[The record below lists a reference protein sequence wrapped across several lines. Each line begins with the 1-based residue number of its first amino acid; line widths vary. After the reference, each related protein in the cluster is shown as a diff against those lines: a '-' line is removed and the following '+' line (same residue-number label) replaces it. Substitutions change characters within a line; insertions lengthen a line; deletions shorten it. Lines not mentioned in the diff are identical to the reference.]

1 MRITASDWI
10 LHPEG
15 TFGAR
20 ITDIEPTNR
29 FVEDIPEMTFT
40 IETAPIKEEGPTRS
54 IRHTIYCILSDTSQF
69 SRMYTAISGEEVNAD
84 RKMDTK
90 AQIGGQAVVVVQHY
104 VKENGRQGHRISRW
118 QPYQEC

>member
-29 FVEDIPEMTFT
+29 FVEGIPEMTFM
-40 IETAPIKEEGPTRS
+40 IETAPIREDGPTRS
-54 IRHTIYCILSDTSQF
+54 IRHTIYCIRSNTSQF
-69 SRMYTAISGEEVNAD
+69 AQMSRAISG
-84 RKMDTK
+84 KK
-90 AQIGGQAVVVVQHY
+90 IQIDAGLSTNELVGGQ
-104 VKENGRQGHRISRW
+104 GTLSISNTLKRKTR
-118 QPYQEC
+118 ELHGS